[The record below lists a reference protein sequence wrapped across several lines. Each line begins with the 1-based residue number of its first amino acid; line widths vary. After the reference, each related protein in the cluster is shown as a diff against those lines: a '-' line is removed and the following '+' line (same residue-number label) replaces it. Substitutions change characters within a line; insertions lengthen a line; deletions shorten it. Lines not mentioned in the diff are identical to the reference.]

1 MYIRTITFVYLLG
14 MFTYFY
20 DIEKTLS
27 FDTRFQKHYKAHLE
41 DAVFNRR
48 LAWESV
54 GLSINAR
61 WERDKMIWWAEHALT
76 ELPHRNA
83 DKWNWVANRDKL
95 MKQAH
100 FLVKIGTTERITRQV
115 QMMNYLPRVYF
126 DIWRAAFEKSV

>member
-1 MYIRTITFVYLLG
+1 

-20 DIEKTLS
+20 EVEKNRP
-27 FDTRFQKHYKAHLE
+27 FDDRFQKHYKAHLN
-41 DAVFNRR
+41 DAVCDRR

-83 DKWNWVANRDKL
+83 DKWKGFVKSDKL

-115 QMMNYLPRVYF
+115 QMMDYLPRVYF
-126 DIWRAAFEKSV
+126 DIWRTAIKKSV

>member
-1 MYIRTITFVYLLG
+1 

-20 DIEKTLS
+20 DIEKNRS
-27 FDTRFQKHYKAHLE
+27 FDNRFQKHYKVHLNR
-41 DAVFNRR
+41 AVENRR
-48 LAWESV
+48 LAWKSV

-61 WERDKMIWWAEHALT
+61 WERDKMIWWAENALT
-76 ELPHRNA
+76 QLPHH
-83 DKWNWVANRDKL
+83 KWKGFVKSDNL

-115 QMMNYLPRVYF
+115 QMMDYIPGVYF